1 MICRKQELLAILPSS
16 LREEL
21 EGVVWE
27 KVTELRLYRGQPP
40 LICQGDGVFPGGGRV
55 SGEDLRFCVNAASR
69 YSPWNTQSIRE
80 GYLTAQGGHR
90 MGLGGQITGETISN
104 VNSLCI
110 RVAKDFPGIARK
122 VEASSSVLI
131 IGPPGSGKTTLLRDL
146 IRHISQTEPV
156 GVVDERGE
164 LFPLAGGESI
174 FDLGLMTHVLTGV
187 QKGRGV
193 EMLLRSIGPR
203 WIAVDEI
210 TARRDCQGLVQA
222 GWCGIKLLATAHA
235 GNKQD
240 LMEREIYRPLWE
252 TGLFSSLV
260 VMARDKSWHQ
270 ERMEP

>member
-1 MICRKQELLAILPSS
+1 MICRTQELLAILPPS
-16 LREEL
+16 LREDL
-21 EGVVWE
+21 GSVDWK

-40 LICQGDGVFPGGGRV
+40 LICQGTKTFHGAGRV

-69 YSPWNTQSIRE
+69 YSPWNVQSVRE
-80 GYLTAQGGHR
+80 GYLTAPGGHR
-90 MGLGGQITGETISN
+90 IGLGGQITGETITN

-110 RVAKDFPGIARK
+110 RVAKDFPGIASG
-122 VEASSSVLI
+122 VEKESSVLI

-164 LFPLAGGESI
+164 LFPITGGESV
-174 FDLGLMTHVLTGV
+174 FAPGLMTHVLTGA
-187 QKGRGV
+187 QKGKGT
-193 EMLLRSIGPR
+193 EMLLRSVGPR

-210 TARRDCQGLVQA
+210 TAWSDCQGLVQA
-222 GWCGIKLLATAHA
+222 GWCGVKLLATAHA
-235 GNKQD
+235 GDKQD

-270 ERMEP
+270 ERMAS